1 MKIRNRICRYLL
13 PIIALLLAAGVMVS
27 CGGDK
32 PTESTTEVSTSA
44 AASET
49 EPPQEFFKLTGEV
62 YVIRPEGDLSED
74 LLTAVKMMT
83 SAGKSLVDGGITVTE
98 DWYRGELVPNEFEIL
113 LGATNR
119 PESSQRIETLTF
131 YDYMYEVVSPNVVV
145 ISGGSDSATLKAVQK
160 FLADCYSY
168 RAGQK
173 GENKDIPVGT
183 SYIYRHDYGL
193 TLTLCGRPLE
203 DFSIVYQD
211 SKLHREAAE
220 LLREQLSRK
229 NGCLLP
235 LVTVEDYKGGNAI
248 LLGMNDISG
257 AHLYRDYGSY
267 SMALYCQKQVNTV
280 QVIADS
286 TANINMV
293 ARAVADTLLAGVP
306 SKGSYDIS
314 LNEEPRIYATTTDA
328 MYGLSL
334 VEVSAAETITDGLIY
349 TKRSYQDRDGK
360 PVIAYV
366 LEADL
371 NKVSLLNATPNY
383 GNVIYNAKA
392 TTVDAMVSASA
403 AGLDVVAGVN
413 ADFFRIN
420 SDYSPQGLCIK
431 QGKVLSSANDRPWF
445 GITTDGTPVV
455 GSASDYAKYHGKLQ
469 EAVGGSTVLL
479 KNGFVE
485 NVGYLS
491 DSKTD
496 RHPRTLVGIR
506 EDGTVLI
513 IAIDGRQAALSNG
526 ASWSDMAWILLELGA
541 VDAINLDGGG
551 STTFVTCPSPKKYQV
566 RNSPSDGSL
575 RLVYNSL
582 IVVKK

>member
-1 MKIRNRICRYLL
+1 
-13 PIIALLLAAGVMVS
+13 
-27 CGGDK
+27 
-32 PTESTTEVSTSA
+32 
-44 AASET
+44 
-49 EPPQEFFKLTGEV
+49 
-62 YVIRPEGDLSED
+62 
-74 LLTAVKMMT
+74 
-83 SAGKSLVDGGITVTE
+83 
-98 DWYRGELVPNEFEIL
+98 
-113 LGATNR
+113 
-119 PESSQRIETLTF
+119 
-131 YDYMYEVVSPNVVV
+131 
-145 ISGGSDSATLKAVQK
+145 
-160 FLADCYSY
+160 
-168 RAGQK
+168 
-173 GENKDIPVGT
+173 
-183 SYIYRHDYGL
+183 
-193 TLTLCGRPLE
+193 
-203 DFSIVYQD
+203 
-211 SKLHREAAE
+211 
-220 LLREQLSRK
+220 
-229 NGCLLP
+229 
-235 LVTVEDYKGGNAI
+235 
-248 LLGMNDISG
+248 
-257 AHLYRDYGSY
+257 
-267 SMALYCQKQVNTV
+267 
-280 QVIADS
+280 
-286 TANINMV
+286 
-293 ARAVADTLLAGVP
+293 
-306 SKGSYDIS
+306 
-314 LNEEPRIYATTTDA
+314 

-349 TKRSYQDRDGK
+349 TKRSYKDRDGK

-366 LEADL
+366 LEANL

-551 STTFVTCPSPKKYQV
+551 STTFVTCPAPKKYQV